1 MCNPRPVPCNA
12 MHCREKISALRHL
25 FLLSSVELSKGFGD
39 MVLLLRHDMDQLV
52 SRLAWLQELTGA
64 PAPA

>member
-1 MCNPRPVPCNA
+1 M
-12 MHCREKISALRHL
+12 SALRHL
-25 FLLSSVELSKGFGD
+25 FLLSRVELFEGFGD
-39 MVLLLRHDMDQLV
+39 MALLLRLDMNQLL

>member
-1 MCNPRPVPCNA
+1 